1 MSTAAEERAMVA
13 RLAEAQ
19 RSKLRP
25 HRDRAHWRTWGPDR
39 FYVERLIGE
48 AFELHEKIIEG
59 TATPEQVWAEAAD
72 VANFAA
78 MLADRYE
85 ARHDPR

>member
-13 RLAEAQ
+13 RLSKMQ
-19 RSKLRP
+19 RTKLAP

-48 AFELHEKIIEG
+48 AFELHEKITRG
-59 TATPEQVWAEAAD
+59 DATAEQVWSEAAD

-85 ARHDPR
+85 QRKPSR